1 MLMKIL
7 GQHSNGLLPM
17 QMGKGNEYW
26 LNSYV
31 DFDKVFLMG
40 DSARPNTSGT
50 DDPLINPVV
59 EYSKLRSLGCN
70 RLMVV
75 LPAKDI
81 LKHRGRDYA
90 EKLEESGWKGEAEVY
105 EIKGVGHGF
114 YLANATTKS
123 AVEVLKRTVS
133 FIVNH

>member
-17 QMGKGNEYW
+17 QMGKGNECW

-81 LKHRGRDYA
+81 LKHRGRYYA

-105 EIKGVGHGF
+105 EIKGVDQGF
-114 YLANATTKS
+114 YVT
-123 AVEVLKRTVS
+123 VEVLKRTVS
-133 FIVNH
+133 FIVNHQWGLIS